1 MGVYL
6 YRINEDY
13 IHRSSIIGK
22 KFENEWMK
30 LDEDGTV
37 MIKGG
42 YQTGYCWDGCSPK
55 GKLFDICLGT
65 PEAVLNPET
74 GVSKTYYASL
84 VHDIFY
90 QFSKELKSIVKR
102 KEVDREFFNILKS
115 NNFRSAKFYHCV
127 VRMLGWMFW

>member
-42 YQTGYCWDGCSPK
+42 Y
-55 GKLFDICLGT
+55 
-65 PEAVLNPET
+65 
-74 GVSKTYYASL
+74 
-84 VHDIFY
+84 
-90 QFSKELKSIVKR
+90 
-102 KEVDREFFNILKS
+102 
-115 NNFRSAKFYHCV
+115 
-127 VRMLGWMFW
+127 